1 MIQKYNYIFFIEKK
15 KYIII
20 FLNHY
25 IFSMVWLRF
34 ATRIRDADMKR
45 IRIQNTACIEAISL
59 SVHIWIILFLFFSS
73 RQENFD
79 ILSCMQFSEIFKRQL
94 YSQCSCCK
102 VLLWIPISHFRWTLT
117 PICEKYAG
125 VYQTLWQSQIF
136 KKLLFFE
143 EVVWEH
149 LRYSGRRIEN
159 FVCKQLCRHLV
170 VRTQTILIH
179 NITNFLNK
187 KLYSVKQSDR
197 NSSKTDIF
205 H

>member
-1 MIQKYNYIFFIEKK
+1 MNLIFLWFWIFFVYIFHGLASFCYPDPGRRHETDPDPKHCLYRINFFIRA
-15 KYIII
+15 Y
-20 FLNHY
+20 LNHFVFV
-25 IFSMVWLRF
+25 FSF
-34 ATRIRDADMKR
+34 
-45 IRIQNTACIEAISL
+45 
-59 SVHIWIILFLFFSS
+59 

-136 KKLLFFE
+136 KNLLFFE

-149 LRYSGRRIEN
+149 LRDSGRRIEN
-159 FVCKQLCRHLV
+159 FVCKQLAV
-170 VRTQTILIH
+170 
-179 NITNFLNK
+179 
-187 KLYSVKQSDR
+187 
-197 NSSKTDIF
+197 
-205 H
+205 